1 MASIILSFVGNQD
14 PFSDQTTE
22 EGSIVTLIRY
32 LMAENN
38 TINRVILLHTTET
51 KERAEATKDWLKD
64 EPLNLSLD
72 QIDISPVEDILSQ
85 DPVNLLAAVQEARK
99 GLDLAKQY
107 LQKGDHLE
115 FNASSGTPVMK
126 SAWSIL
132 QAAGYAPHSSVW
144 QVRNPKQM
152 QLGQSRVFPTNVE
165 VLKNEFD
172 LKVIQQQILD
182 YNYSGALTT
191 VKVSNLSTEL
201 IEALLK
207 YADYRM
213 AFDFDLAFTAIQPW
227 KSDKSDKSD
236 LESQWISEIS
246 SLRQKNKPALLK
258 EVYFKAFMKLK
269 NQQYAD
275 FLVDVFR
282 FQEGF
287 LRFVV
292 QETLKIELPK
302 RPEDTDGFWRK
313 LKQIEGGRFYNSLEN
328 YRLPSGKSLNLNGFM
343 SRLVMMAI
351 LETSPQFCPLYSQI
365 KMLNDYCEQRNQ
377 FIHDFEGISK
387 IDEPEKVKKNM
398 RELLKAI
405 TDVPKKN
412 PYDILNQKIFN
423 LLEARA
429 KD

>member
-1 MASIILSFVGNQD
+1 MTSIVLSFVGNQD

-32 LMAENN
+32 LMAEKN
-38 TINRVILLHTTET
+38 TINRVILLHTAET
-51 KERAEATKDWLKD
+51 QERAEATKDWLKD

-72 QIDISPVEDILSQ
+72 QIDIIPVEDILSQ

-152 QLGQSRVFPTNVE
+152 QSGQPRVFSTNVE

-182 YNYSGALTT
+182 YNYSGALAT

-227 KSDKSDKSD
+227 KSD

-292 QETLKIELPK
+292 EETLKVKLPK
-302 RPEDTDGFWRK
+302 KRSEIDQFWAT
-313 LKQIEGGRFYNSLEN
+313 LKRIEGGRFYKSLEN
-328 YRLPSGKSLNLNGFM
+328 YRLPNGKSLDLNGFM
-343 SRLVMMAI
+343 SRLIMMII
-351 LETSPQFCPLYSQI
+351 LEISPQFCPLYSQI
-365 KMLNDYCEQRNQ
+365 ETLNEYCEQRNQ
-377 FIHDFEGISK
+377 FIHDFEGISE

-398 RELLKAI
+398 RELLQVI
-405 TDVPKKN
+405 THVPKIN

-423 LLEARA
+423 LLESRV
-429 KD
+429 KN

>member
-1 MASIILSFVGNQD
+1 MASLVLSFVGNQD
-14 PFSDQTTE
+14 PFSEQTTE

-32 LMAENN
+32 LMAEHN
-38 TINRVILLHTTET
+38 TINRVILLHTAET
-51 KERAEATKDWLKD
+51 QQRAEATKDWLKD
-64 EPLNLSLD
+64 EPLNLALD
-72 QIDISPVEDILSQ
+72 QIDIIPVENSLSQ

-99 GLDLAKQY
+99 GLELAKQY
-107 LQKGDHLE
+107 LQKGDHLD

-152 QLGQSRVFPTNVE
+152 QLGQPRVFPTNVE

-182 YNYSGALTT
+182 YNYSGALAT
-191 VKVSNLSTEL
+191 VKVSQLSTEL

-207 YADYRM
+207 YADSRIT
-213 AFDFDLAFTAIQPW
+213 FDFNSAFTVIQPW
-227 KSDKSDKSD
+227 KQD
-236 LESQWISEIS
+236 LEPQWVSEIS

-258 EVYFKAFMKLK
+258 EAYFKAFIKLK

-292 QETLKIELPK
+292 QETLKIELPQK
-302 RPEDTDGFWRK
+302 IQDTDQFWET
-313 LKQIEGGRFYNSLEN
+313 LKQIEKGHFYKSLEN
-328 YRLPSGKSLNLNGFM
+328 YRLPNGKSLNLYGFM
-343 SRLVMMAI
+343 SRLTLMAI
-351 LETSPQFCPLYSQI
+351 LEISPQFCHLYSQVAA
-365 KMLNDYCEQRNQ
+365 LNEYCDQRNQ
-377 FIHDFEGISK
+377 FIHGFEGISE

-398 RELLKAI
+398 RDLLQAI
-405 TDVPKKN
+405 THVPTKN
-412 PYDILNQKIFN
+412 PYDSLNQKIFN
-423 LLEARA
+423 LLEARVQN
-429 KD
+429 